1 MPVSSQLVTVARIQL
16 AAIEPDERP
25 VEGKLY
31 GRHRCCRQTQKDPD
45 HVDKRHRNLWRGDTG
60 EQPVSRKVPLSPK
73 MARLHSANRNFKYV
87 VK

>member
-1 MPVSSQLVTVARIQL
+1 MPANKVIRHPGGCAEYIQL
-16 AAIEPDERP
+16 Y
-25 VEGKLY
+25 LY
-31 GRHRCCRQTQKDPD
+31 PLHSTDTIPSVFSKRIDLMGLMG
-45 HVDKRHRNLWRGDTG
+45 VDTRHRNLWRGDTG